1 MQRGLWWVP
10 GVRNR
15 LLETIPAKL
24 RVEPKSQNKALARSG
39 GFPKFLTFKTAMAGL
54 LPVSLLLAAIL
65 VSACQKMDG
74 AKIAE
79 VDDRAISASDLQKY
93 AGRELSVQRENL
105 YKLEK
110 RKLEEYIS
118 AFLLT
123 QEAKKRGAS
132 VETVL
137 DQEVNSKILP
147 VGDDEIDV
155 FYKSNKARIAVDLDK
170 AREQIRG
177 YLHNQKIEAQKAL
190 FFKSLRSKAKVVTYL
205 KPPPVFRVELS
216 VAGEPFRGSEKAPV
230 TVVKFE
236 DFHCPF
242 CKQAQPTF
250 NELLSRYNGKVRLVH
265 KDLPLESLHPQARQ
279 AAEAARCAYEQGKFW
294 EYHDKLYANS
304 PKASADDLKSYAK
317 DVGLN
322 VDSFDRCFASGKY
335 KAVVQQDLNE
345 GAQLGLTGTPTFFI
359 NGREIS
365 GNQPLEAFEAII
377 DEELARPK

>member
-1 MQRGLWWVP
+1 M
-10 GVRNR
+10 VR
-15 LLETIPAKL
+15 
-24 RVEPKSQNKALARSG
+24 
-39 GFPKFLTFKTAMAGL
+39 
-54 LPVSLLLAAIL
+54 LPSTSLLLAVIL
-65 VSACQKMDG
+65 LSACQKIGG

-79 VDDRAISASDLQKY
+79 VDDRVILTSDLEKY
-93 AGRELSVQRENL
+93 AGREISLQRENL

-110 RKLEEYIS
+110 QKLDEYIS

-123 QEAKKRGAS
+123 QEAKKRGVS
-132 VETVL
+132 VEAVL

-147 VGDDEIDV
+147 VGDDEIEV

-205 KPPPVFRVELS
+205 KPPPVFRAEVS
-216 VAGEPFRGSEKAPV
+216 VAGEPFRGSEKARV

-236 DFHCPF
+236 DFLCPF

-265 KDLPLESLHPQARQ
+265 KDLPLESLHAQARQ
-279 AAEAARCAYEQGKFW
+279 AAEAARCAHEQGRFW

-304 PKASADDLKSYAK
+304 PKAGADDLKSYAK
-317 DVGLN
+317 EVDLN

-335 KAVVQQDLNE
+335 KAVVQQNLNE

>member
-1 MQRGLWWVP
+1 M
-10 GVRNR
+10 VR
-15 LLETIPAKL
+15 
-24 RVEPKSQNKALARSG
+24 
-39 GFPKFLTFKTAMAGL
+39 
-54 LPVSLLLAAIL
+54 LPSTSLLLAVIL
-65 VSACQKMDG
+65 LSACQKVGG

-79 VDDRAISASDLQKY
+79 VDDRVILTSDLEKY
-93 AGRELSVQRENL
+93 AGREISLQRENL

-110 RKLEEYIS
+110 QKLDEYIS

-123 QEAKKRGAS
+123 QEAKKRGVS
-132 VETVL
+132 VETIL

-147 VGDDEIDV
+147 VGDDEIEV
-155 FYKSNKARIAVDLDK
+155 FYKANKTRIAVDLDK
-170 AREQIRG
+170 GREQIRD
-177 YLHNQKIEAQKAL
+177 YLRNQKIEAQKSL
-190 FFKSLRSKAKVVTYL
+190 FLKSLHSKAKVISYL
-205 KPPPVFRVELS
+205 KPPPAFRAQVS

-230 TVVKFE
+230 TIVKFE
-236 DFHCPF
+236 DYQCPF
-242 CKQAQPTF
+242 CKQVQPTF
-250 NELLSRYNGKVRLVH
+250 NDLLSRYNGKVRLVH

-304 PKASADDLKSYAK
+304 PKASSDDMKSYAK

-335 KAVVQQDLNE
+335 KAVVQRDLNE

-359 NGREIS
+359 NGRELS
-365 GNQPLEAFEAII
+365 GNQPFEAFEAII

>member
-1 MQRGLWWVP
+1 
-10 GVRNR
+10 
-15 LLETIPAKL
+15 
-24 RVEPKSQNKALARSG
+24 
-39 GFPKFLTFKTAMAGL
+39 MAGL
-54 LPVSLLLAAIL
+54 LPVALLLAAIL
-65 VSACQKMDG
+65 VSACQKVDG

-79 VDDRAISASDLQKY
+79 VNGQPIVASDLQKY
-93 AGRELSVQRENL
+93 AGREIFVQRENL

-110 RKLEEYIS
+110 QKLEEYIT
-118 AFLLT
+118 AYLLT
-123 QEAKKRGAS
+123 REAKKRGVP

-147 VGDDEIDV
+147 VGDDEIDM
-155 FYKSNKARIAVDLDK
+155 FYKLNKARIAVDLDK

-177 YLHNQKIEAQKAL
+177 YLHNQKIQAQKAL
-190 FFKSLRSKAKVVTYL
+190 FLKSLRSNAKVVTYL
-205 KPPPVFRVELS
+205 KPPPVFRAELS
-216 VAGEPFRGSEKAPV
+216 IAGEPFKGSEKARV
-230 TVVKFE
+230 TIVKFE

-242 CKQAQPTF
+242 CKQAQPTL
-250 NELLSRYNGKVRLVH
+250 NELLSRYNGQVRLVH

-304 PKASADDLKSYAK
+304 PKASADDLKSYGK
-317 DVGLN
+317 EVGLN

-335 KAVVQQDLNE
+335 KAVVQKDLNE

-365 GNQPLEAFEAII
+365 GNLPLKAFEAII
-377 DEELARPK
+377 DEELVPTN

>member
-1 MQRGLWWVP
+1 M
-10 GVRNR
+10 VR
-15 LLETIPAKL
+15 
-24 RVEPKSQNKALARSG
+24 
-39 GFPKFLTFKTAMAGL
+39 
-54 LPVSLLLAAIL
+54 LPSTSLLLAVIL
-65 VSACQKMDG
+65 LSACQKVGG

-79 VDDRAISASDLQKY
+79 VDDRVILTSDLEKY
-93 AGRELSVQRENL
+93 AGREISLQRENL

-110 RKLEEYIS
+110 QKLDEYIS

-123 QEAKKRGAS
+123 QEAKKRGVS
-132 VETVL
+132 VETIL

-147 VGDDEIDV
+147 VGDDEIEV
-155 FYKSNKARIAVDLDK
+155 FYKANKTRIAVDLDK
-170 AREQIRG
+170 GREQIRD
-177 YLHNQKIEAQKAL
+177 YLRNQKIEAQKAL
-190 FFKSLRSKAKVVTYL
+190 FLKSLRSKAKVISYL
-205 KPPPVFRVELS
+205 KPPPAFRAELS

-230 TVVKFE
+230 TIVKFE
-236 DFHCPF
+236 DFLCPF
-242 CKQAQPTF
+242 CKQVQPTF
-250 NELLSRYNGKVRLVH
+250 NDLLSRYNGKVRLVH
-265 KDLPLESLHPQARQ
+265 KDLPLESLHSQARQ

-317 DVGLN
+317 GVGLN
-322 VDSFDRCFASGKY
+322 IDSFDRCLTSGKY

>member
-1 MQRGLWWVP
+1 
-10 GVRNR
+10 
-15 LLETIPAKL
+15 
-24 RVEPKSQNKALARSG
+24 
-39 GFPKFLTFKTAMAGL
+39 MAGL
-54 LPVSLLLAAIL
+54 VPVSLLLAAIL
-65 VSACQKMDG
+65 LSACQKVDE

-79 VDDRAISASDLQKY
+79 VDNQAILASDLQKY

-110 RKLEEYIS
+110 QKLEEYLS

-123 QEAKKRGAS
+123 QEAKKRGVS
-132 VETVL
+132 VEAVL

-155 FYKSNKARIAVDLDK
+155 FYRSNKARIAVDPDK

-190 FFKSLRSKAKVVTYL
+190 FFKSLRSKAKVVTYF
-205 KPPPVFRVELS
+205 KPPPVFRAELS
-216 VAGEPFRGSEKAPV
+216 VAGEPFRGSEKAQV
-230 TVVKFE
+230 TIVKFE
-236 DFHCPF
+236 DFQCPF
-242 CKQAQPTF
+242 CKQAQPTI
-250 NELLSRYNGKVRLVH
+250 NELLSRYNGQVRLVH

-317 DVGLN
+317 EVGLN

-365 GNQPLEAFEAII
+365 GNQPLEAFETII
-377 DEELARPK
+377 DEELGGRNIAN

>member
-1 MQRGLWWVP
+1 M
-10 GVRNR
+10 VR
-15 LLETIPAKL
+15 
-24 RVEPKSQNKALARSG
+24 
-39 GFPKFLTFKTAMAGL
+39 
-54 LPVSLLLAAIL
+54 LPSTSLLLAVIL
-65 VSACQKMDG
+65 LSACQKVGG

-79 VDDRAISASDLQKY
+79 VDDRVILASDLQKY
-93 AGRELSVQRENL
+93 AGRELSLQRENL

-110 RKLEEYIS
+110 QKLEEYIS

-123 QEAKKRGAS
+123 QEAKKRGVS
-132 VETVL
+132 IETVL

-190 FFKSLRSKAKVVTYL
+190 FFKSLRSNAKVVTYL
-205 KPPPVFRVELS
+205 KPPPVFRTEIS
-216 VAGEPFRGSEKAPV
+216 VAGEPFRGSEKARV
-230 TVVKFE
+230 TIVKFE
-236 DFHCPF
+236 DFQCPF
-242 CKQAQPTF
+242 CKQVQPTF
-250 NELLSRYNGKVRLVH
+250 DELLSRYNGKVRLVH
-265 KDLPLESLHPQARQ
+265 KDLPLDSLHPQARQ

-304 PKASADDLKSYAK
+304 PKAGADDLKSYAK
-317 DVGLN
+317 EVSLN

>member
-1 MQRGLWWVP
+1 
-10 GVRNR
+10 
-15 LLETIPAKL
+15 
-24 RVEPKSQNKALARSG
+24 
-39 GFPKFLTFKTAMAGL
+39 MAGL
-54 LPVSLLLAAIL
+54 VPVSLLLAAIL
-65 VSACQKMDG
+65 LSACQKVDE

-79 VDDRAISASDLQKY
+79 VDNQAILASDLQKY

-110 RKLEEYIS
+110 QKLEEYLS

-132 VETVL
+132 VEAVL

-190 FFKSLRSKAKVVTYL
+190 FFKSLRSKAKVVTYF
-205 KPPPVFRVELS
+205 KPPPVFRAELS
-216 VAGEPFRGSEKAPV
+216 VAGEPFRGSEKARV
-230 TVVKFE
+230 TIVKFE
-236 DFHCPF
+236 DFQCPF
-242 CKQAQPTF
+242 CKQAQPTI
-250 NELLSRYNGKVRLVH
+250 NELLSRYNGQVRLVH

-317 DVGLN
+317 EVGLN

-365 GNQPLEAFEAII
+365 GNQPLEAFETII
-377 DEELARPK
+377 DEELGGRNIAN

>member
-1 MQRGLWWVP
+1 M
-10 GVRNR
+10 
-15 LLETIPAKL
+15 AKL
-24 RVEPKSQNKALARSG
+24 VPL
-39 GFPKFLTFKTAMAGL
+39 
-54 LPVSLLLAAIL
+54 SLLLAAIL
-65 VSACQKMDG
+65 VSGCQRVDG

-79 VDDRAISASDLQKY
+79 VDDRVILASDLEKS
-93 AGRELSVQRENL
+93 AGREISLQRENL

-110 RKLEEYIS
+110 QKLDEYIS

-123 QEAKKRGAS
+123 QEAKKRGVS

-155 FYKSNKARIAVDLDK
+155 FYKSNRARIAVDLDK
-170 AREQIRG
+170 GREQIRA
-177 YLHNQKIEAQKAL
+177 YLRNQKIEAQKAL
-190 FFKSLRSKAKVVTYL
+190 FFESLRSKAKVITYL
-205 KPPPVFRVELS
+205 KPPPVFRAEVS
-216 VAGEPFRGSEKAPV
+216 VAGEPFKGSEKAPV
-230 TVVKFE
+230 TIVKFE

-242 CKQAQPTF
+242 CKQVQPTF
-250 NELLSRYNGKVRLVH
+250 NELLSRYDGKIKLVH
-265 KDLPLESLHPQARQ
+265 KDLPLDSLHPRARQ

-294 EYHDKLYANS
+294 EYHDRLYANS
-304 PKASADDLKSYAK
+304 PKASADDLKSYARE
-317 DVGLN
+317 VGLN
-322 VDSFDRCFASGKY
+322 VDSFDRCLASGKH
-335 KAVVQQDLNE
+335 KTVVQQDLNE